1 MKIVHDAVS
10 HLRIGSET
18 TYRNLT
24 MVALLDGQRGEP
36 DYLTMGEALARRC
49 VEVKEVS
56 EGGSVNDLRFTNKS
70 NLAVLLLDGEEL
82 VGAKQNRVLNLT
94 ILAPAMQT
102 IIIPVMCVEQGR
114 WAYRS
119 PGFSSSRQTLHAMG
133 RAQKA
138 EQVAHSRRQS
148 GQPRADQSAVWSEV
162 QMKMMR
168 LEADSPTGAMEAIY
182 AKHEASLGDYE
193 QAFRPEEGQ
202 VGALF
207 AINGRI
213 IGLDMF
219 DFVPTLRLFFPKLVR
234 SYALDAIDFQRESF
248 KPLPPGA
255 VEDFL
260 ERISQAQANVY
271 PGVGE
276 GEDVRLEAPGLTG
289 AALVARERVIH
300 LSAFHTGHRFTDE
313 EDGEQAIISRI
324 RRASARRRYLR
335 VPV

>member
-1 MKIVHDAVS
+1 VKIVHDGVS

-36 DYLTMGEALARRC
+36 DYLTLDEALARKC
-49 VEVKEVS
+49 VEVREVS
-56 EGGSVNDLRFTNKS
+56 EGGSVNDLRFTNTS
-70 NLAVLLLDGEEL
+70 NFAVLLLDGEEL

-94 ILAPAMQT
+94 ILAPAIQT
-102 IIIPVMCVEQGR
+102 IIIPVTCVEQGR

-138 EQVAHSRRQS
+138 EQVAYSRRES
-148 GQPRADQSAVWSEV
+148 GQPRADQAAVWEEV

-168 LEADSPTGAMEAIY
+168 LEAHSPTAAMEDIY
-182 AKHEASLGDYE
+182 EKHETSLGEYE
-193 QAFRPEEGQ
+193 QAFQPVEGQ

-213 IGLDMF
+213 VGLDLF
-219 DFVPTLRLFFPKLVR
+219 DFVSTLRLFFPKLVR
-234 SYALDAIDFQRESF
+234 SYALDAIDFQRTSF
-248 KPLPPGA
+248 EPLSSGA
-255 VEDFL
+255 VETFL
-260 ERISQAQANVY
+260 GRVSNAHTASY
-271 PGVGE
+271 SGVGE
-276 GEDVRLEAPGLTG
+276 GEDVRLEASGLTG

-300 LSAFHTGHRFTDE
+300 LSAFQTGRSFTDE
-313 EDGEQAIISRI
+313 GDDASAGSRLS
-324 RRASARRRYLR
+324 RSSARRQFLR
-335 VPV
+335 SPR